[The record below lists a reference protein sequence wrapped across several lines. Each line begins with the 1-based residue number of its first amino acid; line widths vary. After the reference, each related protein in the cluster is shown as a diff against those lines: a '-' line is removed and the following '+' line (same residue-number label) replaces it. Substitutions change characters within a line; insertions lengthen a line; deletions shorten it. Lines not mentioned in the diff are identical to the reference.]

1 MKINLKSA
9 IATKRAIFA
18 SKRKQE
24 PPLSKPFKLPIN
36 FPDNI
41 KEGLAGENLV
51 GKSRSKFVTRIA
63 EAIYFEKS
71 YPTTEEYVYV
81 AELITDKWPFLK
93 KTAGKV
99 CNYVFDDSACIL
111 PCTFVR
117 VISWKLSEKEWHIY
131 VNLMA

>member
-24 PPLSKPFKLPIN
+24 PPLSKPFKLHIN

-51 GKSRSKFVTRIA
+51 GKSGSKFVTRIA
-63 EAIYFEKS
+63 EAIYFKKS

-81 AELITDKWPFLK
+81 AELITDKWPFLRK
-93 KTAGKV
+93 QLGR
-99 CNYVFDDSACIL
+99 SATTYLMIVHVSYHVLSLGLFHGNSLRKNGIL
-111 PCTFVR
+111 
-117 VISWKLSEKEWHIY
+117 
-131 VNLMA
+131 M